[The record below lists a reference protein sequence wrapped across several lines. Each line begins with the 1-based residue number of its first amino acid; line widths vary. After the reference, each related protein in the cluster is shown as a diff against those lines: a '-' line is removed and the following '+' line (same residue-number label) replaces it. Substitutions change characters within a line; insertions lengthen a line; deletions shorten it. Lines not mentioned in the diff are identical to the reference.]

1 MERREKVVH
10 EDTEPCPY
18 LPGEVARLPLRW
30 QLRPLNAEELDRSL
44 ALGERR
50 VGRMLYRPTC
60 PTCRACEP
68 LRVPVR
74 EFQPTKSQRRVLRKN
89 EDLRVEIGPA
99 TFSEERLHL
108 YNRHKQERG
117 LGRDERL
124 MTRRGYEGWFIQSCT
139 PTVEMRY
146 YAADRLIGLGI
157 LDVGAEDASSV
168 YFYFDPDE
176 SKRSLGVF
184 SVMAEIHWMRSRG
197 GRYHYLGL
205 YVAACSHLVYK
216 ASYYPH
222 ERLIGDR
229 WHRVEEAPLGARTPA
244 ALPDPVSPD

>member
-10 EDTEPCPY
+10 EDNEPCPY

-30 QLRPLNAEELDRSL
+30 QYRLLTPAELDESL

-60 PTCRACEP
+60 SSCRACEP
-68 LRVPVR
+68 LRIPIW
-74 EFQPTKSQRRVLRKN
+74 EFTPTKSQRRVLRKN
-89 EDLRVEIGPA
+89 EDLRIEIGPV
-99 TFSEERLHL
+99 TFSEERLTL

-117 LGRDERL
+117 LNRDEKL
-124 MTRRGYEGWFIQSCT
+124 MTRRGYEGWFLQTCT
-139 PTVEMRY
+139 TTVEMRY
-146 YAADRLIGLGI
+146 YAEDRLIGVGI
-157 LDVGAEDASSV
+157 VDVGEKDASSV

-184 SVMAEIHWMRSRG
+184 SVMAEIHWMRSRK
-197 GRYHYLGL
+197 GRHHYLGL
-205 YVAACSHLVYK
+205 YVADCSHLVYK

-222 ERLIGDR
+222 ERMIGDT
-229 WHRVEEAPLGARTPA
+229 WSRVSGADPA
-244 ALPDPVSPD
+244 KTE